1 MLLKG
6 KGLDWKAG
14 KGRKNGMVVG
24 QLSMARG
31 GEHTVVKEDAG
42 CDCVRGRG
50 RVPDKCGWGEGIG
63 RISVGWVW
71 MGVCAGMVM

>member
-14 KGRKNGMVVG
+14 KGRKHSMVVG
-24 QLSMARG
+24 QLSMASG

-42 CDCVRGRG
+42 CFCLRRRG
-50 RVPDKCGWGEGIG
+50 RV
-63 RISVGWVW
+63 RTSVG
-71 MGVCAGMVM
+71 GVRG